1 MWCWFY
7 KQHHE
12 HSPPE
17 ANHLL
22 TPADCPVKYRLFQD
36 IKCHHD
42 WVEEISNLRVCVC
55 VCVCVCVLN
64 FFIFHTTSIKIRIVD
79 PDLSL
84 SLSREGNAYCHT
96 FSELDVY
103 IIWICDLNFNN
114 QALKRF

>member
-1 MWCWFY
+1 MKVEY
-7 KQHHE
+7 VVHE
-12 HSPPE
+12 HSPLE

-42 WVEEISNLRVCVC
+42 WFEEIAIFFFNF
-55 VCVCVCVLN
+55 N
-64 FFIFHTTSIKIRIVD
+64 FFLIFHTTSIKIRIVD
-79 PDLSL
+79 PDRSL